1 MQYSI
6 VAIYRLCL
14 KCMCI
19 CKYKV
24 IRDLLLS
31 PQSVALLTSRNHN
44 GVECTEWSQTR
55 RLLDLERSLE
65 KILSRLLVLQ
75 KGRLRSREREEI
87 SQGHSETAF
96 VMDSGLDLGSPLGR
110 HSPILYL

>member
-6 VAIYRLCL
+6 VAIYRICL

-44 GVECTEWSQTR
+44 GVECTEWSQTS

-87 SQGHSETAF
+87 SQGHSET
-96 VMDSGLDLGSPLGR
+96 DSGLGLGSPLGR